1 MRKLTVNTMVWSATM
16 IAAGVE
22 LNFTVTGDVLRKGKP
37 KLTLSRAPLDDCLS
51 PDAPLDEALLHDQ
64 TAASGVTPVDGTV
77 VVTGD
82 Q

>member
-1 MRKLTVNTMVWSATM
+1 MMVWSATM

-22 LNFTVTGDVLRKGKP
+22 LDFIVTGDVLRKGIFKFA
-37 KLTLSRAPLDDCLS
+37 LNLAPLDDCLY
-51 PDAPLDEALLHDQ
+51 PEALLDDALLHDQ
-64 TAASGVTPVDGTV
+64 AAASGVAPGDGTV

>member
-1 MRKLTVNTMVWSATM
+1 MLTLNAMAWSATSM
-16 IAAGVE
+16 AAGVE
-22 LNFTVTGDVLRKGKP
+22 LDFAITDDVLRKGIFKFA
-37 KLTLSRAPLDDCLS
+37 LHFAPLDDCLH
-51 PDAPLDEALLHDQ
+51 PEAPLDDALLHDQ